1 LRADRRI
8 RAVSVLCSALAAG
21 DAAHAQFTEP
31 PAVIAPSIES
41 DFEEAFEKIVEDTLE
56 DWVEWREALGSI
68 DGTWEGALAVVAAT
82 EKTPAQFWR
91 VGDRPQIQV
100 VIERDTALVR
110 VKADDWRPLN
120 VGGGFQALDLDPGGF
135 VYAVQSANGWVENW
149 NLSVTKK
156 DADTL
161 LVFLSFVAGG
171 SLERIEAVD
180 GEFAVGAMG
189 ELQRVA
195 AVSPSGQ

>member
-1 LRADRRI
+1 LRAESRI
-8 RAVSVLCSALAAG
+8 RAVVVLCCALAAG
-21 DAAHAQFTEP
+21 AAHAQFTQP
-31 PAVIAPSIES
+31 PAVIQPSIES
-41 DFEEAFEKIVEDTLE
+41 DVEEWIEKIVEDAHE
-56 DWVEWREALGSI
+56 DWVEWREALGSL
-68 DGTWEGALAVVAAT
+68 DGTWEGALAVIAAT

-91 VGDRPQIQV
+91 VGDQPQIQV
-100 VIERDTALVR
+100 VIERDMAVVQ
-110 VKADDWRPLN
+110 VKAAGDWRPLN
-120 VGGGFQALDLDPGGF
+120 VSGGFQARNLAPGGF

-180 GEFAVGAMG
+180 AEFAVGAMG